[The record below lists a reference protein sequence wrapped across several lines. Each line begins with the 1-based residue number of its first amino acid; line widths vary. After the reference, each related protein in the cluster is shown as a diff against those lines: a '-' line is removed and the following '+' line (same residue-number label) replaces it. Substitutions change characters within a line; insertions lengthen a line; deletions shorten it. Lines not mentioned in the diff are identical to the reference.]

1 MGRASLSTGAVSGE
15 RRETQGGPPPGARD
29 RVGSTPVIDPAVH
42 AVIDELL
49 RVPGTGPLAPRELDA
64 ILRRHPKEGRGFY
77 SKREILR
84 AFRQA
89 PAHWG
94 VPEPLFAERLRTC
107 PTRSRSGI
115 LPVTVLTRPFPCPG
129 RCIFC
134 PDDVRMP
141 KSYLADE
148 PGCQRAL
155 QHRFDPY
162 AQTWSRLD
170 AYREMGHCTD
180 KVELIVLGGTWSALP
195 EPYQR
200 WFVARCLEALNDFG
214 GGVARRPPSSRAPRG
229 EGVGAADRMGTGRAE
244 PARGRAGWDRVLA
257 AQRANERA
265 GARCVGLS
273 LETRPDHVTRAEL
286 ERLRRLGATK
296 IQLGLQS
303 LDDAVLAAN
312 RRGHDVACSRAAMER
327 LRAAGFKLQV
337 HWMPNLHGAT
347 PEGDRRDFARLF
359 DDPALRPDELKIYP
373 CSLIETAELMR
384 VHARGE
390 WRPYRHEVLVD
401 LLADCL
407 VRVPAW
413 CRVTRVIRDIP
424 SPDIVEG
431 NRQTNLREV
440 VEARLRE
447 RSQRIVEIRSREV
460 GQRAIRAAEL
470 VLGERCYATS
480 RSDEHFLEWSTTE
493 GRIAGFAR
501 LSLPRGEPPLEELCG
516 RALLREVHVYG
527 PVAGLG
533 ERGGG
538 RAQHAGLGGRLVARA
553 AEIAEAA
560 GYAGLAVISSVGTR
574 GWYRRLGFRDGGLYQ
589 HLAFAHA
596 AAGSRR

>member
-1 MGRASLSTGAVSGE
+1 VA
-15 RRETQGGPPPGARD
+15 P
-29 RVGSTPVIDPAVH
+29 TPVVDPGVD

-49 RVPGTGPLAPRELDA
+49 RVPGTGPLAPRQLDA

-84 AFRQA
+84 AFRAA
-89 PAHWG
+89 PARWSL
-94 VPEPLFAERLRTC
+94 PEPLFAERLRTC

-170 AYREMGHCTD
+170 AYREMGHRTD
-180 KVELIVLGGTWSALP
+180 KVELIVLGGTWSSLP

-200 WFVARCLEALNDFG
+200 WFVARCLEAMNDFG
-214 GGVARRPPSSRAPRG
+214 EGVDRRLPPSRELRG
-229 EGVGAADRMGTGRAE
+229 EGDGAAPPRRRIARTE
-244 PARGRAGWDRVLA
+244 PVAGRAGWGRVQA

-273 LETRPDHVTRAEL
+273 LETRPDHVTGAEL
-286 ERLRRLGATK
+286 GRLRRLGATRV
-296 IQLGLQS
+296 QLGLQS

-312 RRGHDVACSRAAMER
+312 RRGHDVACSRAAMEQ

-337 HWMPNLHGAT
+337 HWMPNLYGAT
-347 PEGDRRDFARLF
+347 PEGDIRDFARLF

-373 CSLIETAELMR
+373 CSLVETAELVR
-384 VHARGE
+384 VHARGK
-390 WRPYRHEVLVD
+390 WAPYGHEVLVD
-401 LLADCL
+401 LLAECL
-407 VRVPAW
+407 ARVPAW
-413 CRVTRVIRDIP
+413 CRVSRVIRDIP

-440 VEARLRE
+440 VEARLGE
-447 RSQRIVEIRSREV
+447 RGQRLVEIRSREI
-460 GQRAIRAAEL
+460 GQRTIHAAAL
-470 VLGERCYATS
+470 VLRERRYATS
-480 RSDEHFLEWSTTE
+480 GGDEHFLEWSTPE

-501 LSLPRGEPPLEELCG
+501 LSLPRGEPPFEELRG

-538 RAQHAGLGGRLVARA
+538 RAQHVGLGGRLVARA
-553 AEIAEAA
+553 AEIAGAA
-560 GYAGLAVISSVGTR
+560 GYPGLAVISSVGTR
-574 GWYRRLGFRDGGLYQ
+574 SWYRRLGFRDGTLYQ
-589 HLAFAHA
+589 HRALDGA
-596 AAGSRR
+596 ARGSAR